1 MRDKKNY
8 DKEQETVEKGI
19 KRNMT
24 KKQEKNIRNKISKQ
38 RKKIS

>member
-24 KKQEKNIRNKISKQ
+24 KKQEKNIRNKISK
-38 RKKIS
+38 